1 MWLPWWRNTWL
12 SLLFLLGK
20 FCRALWPRNFT
31 SEAKL
36 NLTKLGKYTANI
48 TSLHWGSKNLK
59 NIRPDGLEKIIASLM
74 MDNFKKKKK
83 KKILWKT
90 LKANQ
95 KLWEKKHT
103 IASVAMVTCVK
114 KNSHRFHQNSKDH
127 GQSVTT
133 KVDHRPSLNVTD
145 IDTDILHQS
154 VRVSDR

>member
-74 MDNFKKKKK
+74 MDNFKKKRRKK
-83 KKILWKT
+83 YFGKPWKPT
-90 LKANQ
+90 KNC
-95 KLWEKKHT
+95 EKKT
-103 IASVAMVTCVK
+103 YNCISSDGNVCK

>member
-74 MDNFKKKKK
+74 MDNFKKKEEKNTLENPESQPKIVRKKTYNCISSDGNVCKK
-83 KKILWKT
+83 KFTSLSSK
-90 LKANQ
+90 LKRSWP
-95 KLWEKKHT
+95 KRYHKSWPSSKSKCDRHWHWHF
-103 IASVAMVTCVK
+103 ASKCK
-114 KNSHRFHQNSKDH
+114 SK
-127 GQSVTT
+127 
-133 KVDHRPSLNVTD
+133 R
-145 IDTDILHQS
+145 
-154 VRVSDR
+154 